1 MPRFTRIGLTI
12 KSGFNH
18 KDEAVA
24 NVLKILRK
32 ERCTVYVDT
41 RRMTG
46 VRCTRGCTPLNPK
59 QKIDL
64 GIVIGGDGTV
74 LRSIR
79 EMADLSVPILSI
91 NRGTIG
97 FLAEI
102 ELKEINHVLPEL
114 LRGNGT
120 FDFRSLL
127 AVEAHRGGR
136 AFYSGIAL
144 NEAVIA
150 QGTIARLIDLHTSV
164 NGESLTTYHADGL
177 IIATPT
183 GSTAYSLA
191 AGGPIVHPSFHSETV
206 GHDRRVSA
214 LILTPINPHSFS
226 QKPIVLSG
234 GSTVEVCVQMRRV
247 RKFADVD
254 VNLTIDGQMYIPL
267 QEKDCLRVTTSKQT
281 VKFLRRKQDSFVSTL
296 RTKLKWGE

>member
-1 MPRFTRIGLTI
+1 MKRYSNIGLTV
-12 KSGFNH
+12 KSGFDH
-18 KDEAVA
+18 KDEAVSQ
-24 NVLKILRK
+24 VLKILRK
-32 ERCTVYVDT
+32 EHCTVFVDT
-41 RRMTG
+41 LRMADL
-46 VRCTRGCTPLNPK
+46 RCAHGCLPLDPK
-59 QKIDL
+59 QRIDL
-64 GIVIGGDGTV
+64 SIVIGGDGTV

-79 EMADLSVPILSI
+79 EMSDPTVPILSI

-102 ELKEINHVLPEL
+102 ELKEIDHVLPEL
-114 LRGNGT
+114 LKGNGT
-120 FDFRSLL
+120 FDERSLL
-127 AVEAHRGGR
+127 KVEAHRGKKT
-136 AFYSGIAL
+136 FYSGIAL

-164 NGESLTTYHADGL
+164 NGESLTIYHADGL

-191 AGGPIVHPSFHSETV
+191 AGGPIVHPSFHS
-206 GHDRRVSA
+206 A
-214 LILTPINPHSFS
+214 IILTPINPHSFS

-234 GSTVEVCVQMRRV
+234 MSRVEVCVEMRV

-267 QEKDCLRVTTSKQT
+267 QEGDCLRVTTAKQT
-281 VKFLRRKQDSFVSTL
+281 IKFLRRKQDSFVATL

>member
-1 MPRFTRIGLTI
+1 MKRFSRIGLTV
-12 KSGFNH
+12 KSGFDH

-24 NVLKILRK
+24 QVLKILRK
-32 ERCTVYVDT
+32 ERCKVFVDE
-41 RRMTG
+41 RRMSG
-46 VRCTRGCTPLNPK
+46 LRCAHECSPLTPD

-64 GIVIGGDGTV
+64 SVVIGGDGTV

-79 EMADLSVPILSI
+79 EMPDPTVPILSI

-102 ELKEINHVLPEL
+102 ELKEIDRVLPEL
-114 LRGNGT
+114 LHGKGT
-120 FDFRSLL
+120 LDERSLL
-127 AVEAHRGGR
+127 RIQAYRGKKT
-136 AFYSGIAL
+136 FYSGIAL

-191 AGGPIVHPSFHSETV
+191 AGGPIVHPSFHS
-206 GHDRRVSA
+206 A
-214 LILTPINPHSFS
+214 IILTPINPHSFS

-234 GSTVEVCVQMRRV
+234 GSRVEVCVEMRV

-254 VNLTIDGQMYIPL
+254 VNLTIDGQMYVPL
-267 QEKDCLRVTTSKQT
+267 QEKDCLRVTTAKQT